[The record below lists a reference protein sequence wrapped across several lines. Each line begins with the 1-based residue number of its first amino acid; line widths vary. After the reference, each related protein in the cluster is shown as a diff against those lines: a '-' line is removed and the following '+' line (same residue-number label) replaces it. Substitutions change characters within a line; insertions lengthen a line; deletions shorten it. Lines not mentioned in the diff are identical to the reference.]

1 MAIIRGDWMDNRYD
15 PVFNSG
21 LQGTGDDDFIYGYEG
36 RDDLFGDGG
45 DDWLDGGSG
54 ADRMEGGDG
63 NDTYIVDNTGDKV
76 IEAESGTVNANPG
89 NDTVKASINYVLP
102 AGVEN
107 LLLIGSAIRG
117 DGNSLDNFILGNFGW
132 NDLYGHGGD
141 DELMGGDGDDRLYG
155 GTGEDTL
162 SGGQD
167 RDTLYGGD
175 QNDVL
180 YGDSGNDT
188 LRGENGGDYLH
199 GGTGADAMYGGVG
212 NDEYAV
218 DNAGDVVVEYA
229 GEGVDHVESTVSYT
243 LTANV
248 ENLTLTGTAA
258 NGTGN
263 SSANDITGNGLNN
276 TLNGGLGA
284 DTLRGAG
291 GQDSF
296 VFNTT
301 LGKGNIDM
309 VADFSTVDDTII
321 LDDAVFTALAIQGV
335 DMRTLSSAEF
345 RVGSAAMDS
354 SDRIIY
360 NWNTGG
366 LFYDPDGIGAQ
377 TAVQFASIGAGYS
390 SITNE
395 DFVII

>member
-199 GGTGADAMYGGVG
+199 GGTGADAMYGG
-212 NDEYAV
+212 
-218 DNAGDVVVEYA
+218 AG
-229 GEGVDHVESTVSYT
+229 
-243 LTANV
+243 NV